1 MEAAPKKRGR
11 PPGSKN
17 KKAAE
22 APGEPEALQD
32 IEEVPASLAE
42 PVVPAEAPEPEAPE
56 PEAPEA
62 PADLIEAPATAVKM
76 KKPRAQ
82 KPTPPPKTSNART
95 ARPNTPHPTAAD
107 IAREMVNVMDDRH
120 HDRMLARK
128 AMYSSW
134 V

>member
-56 PEAPEA
+56 PEAPEPEA
-62 PADLIEAPATAVKM
+62 PEPEAPATAVKM
-76 KKPRAQ
+76 KQPRAQ
-82 KPTPPPKTSNART
+82 KAPPRA

-107 IAREMVNVMDDRH
+107 VAREMVNVMDDRH

>member
-1 MEAAPKKRGR
+1 MEASKKRGR

-17 KKAAE
+17 KKAE
-22 APGEPEALQD
+22 APGEPEALPD

-42 PVVPAEAPEPEAPE
+42 PAVPAEAPEPEAPE
-56 PEAPEA
+56 EPEA
-62 PADLIEAPATAVKM
+62 PAEPIEAPATAVKM

-82 KPTPPPKTSNART
+82 KPPPRA